1 MQTLDQKFRFDS
13 IDQLRG
19 MVMVLMALD
28 HVRDFYSP
36 FAYDPLALDQ
46 TSPELFMTRWITH
59 FCAPV
64 FIFLTGM
71 SAFLFENKGNSK
83 STVRNFLLTRGLWL
97 VFIEFTVVNLSW
109 KFNFAPWIFGQVIW
123 AIGVSMLV
131 LSALIYLP
139 RAVIFAFGAILIAGH
154 NLFDGVDPQQF
165 GDLAWLWGILHQPIW
180 IPFNESGAGMW
191 VAYPLI
197 PWIGVIAVGYASAN
211 WFLHDPARF
220 ASRCVKAGLAITVAF
235 VVIRYIN
242 VYGDP
247 EAWTSQARGGLFTVL
262 AFLDN
267 EKYPPSLSYL
277 LMTLGPALVLLGWF
291 QTSNPLPGKP
301 LILFGRVPFFF
312 YVLHLPVIH
321 ASSLV
326 YFKLVDGNWYRPGW
340 PMQGPQGFPET
351 YEPSLLRCYVA
362 WAIITIAMYF
372 ACRWFAQIKR
382 DHDHWVLKYL

>member
-19 MVMVLMALD
+19 LVMVLMALD

-46 TSPELFMTRWITH
+46 TSPELFFTRWITH

-71 SAFLFENKGNSK
+71 SAYLFENKGNSK
-83 STVRNFLLTRGLWL
+83 ATVRNFLLTRGLWL
-97 VFIEFTVVNLSW
+97 VFIEFAVVNLSW
-109 KFNFAPWIFGQVIW
+109 KFSFAPWFFGQVIW

-139 RAVIFAFGAILIAGH
+139 RVMIFAFGAILIAGH
-154 NLFDGVDPQQF
+154 NLLDGIQASQF
-165 GDLAWLWGILHQPIW
+165 GDMAWLWGMLHQPMW
-180 IPFNESGAGMW
+180 VPFNDSGSGIYF
-191 VAYPLI
+191 AYPLI

-211 WFLHDPARF
+211 WFLSDPKQF
-220 ASRCVKAGLAITVAF
+220 ASRCIKAGLAVTIAF

-247 EAWTSQARGGLFTVL
+247 AAWSTQERGGLFT
-262 AFLDN
+262 FLSFLEN

-291 QTSNPLPGKP
+291 QNSKTLPGKP
-301 LILFGRVPFFF
+301 LVLFGRVPFFF
-312 YVLHLPVIH
+312 YVLHVPLIH
-321 ASSLV
+321 ASSLL
-326 YFKLVDGNWYRPGW
+326 YLNMTTGGFRPGW
-340 PMQGPQGFPET
+340 FQMGAQGFPDG
-351 YEPSLLRCYVA
+351 YEPSLLRCYIA
-362 WAIITIAMYF
+362 WAIITVVMYF
-372 ACRWFAQIKR
+372 ACRWFAQVKR